1 MANIHSKCMNLPP
14 ALSLTS
20 LERLYAMST
29 PEVKRP
35 DTPLLATFPRE
46 GVAFITA
53 VQDLEE
59 YHKND
64 SFTTPFSPTFY
75 DNIFNNTL
83 PVLPYDPPTPDR
95 SHSHNSPKR
104 TRDEE
109 DEGYTSDESRNSKP
123 KRHQTS
129 SPLFSATSG
138 AMKTFEIGASGIGS
152 EGDGVVMDNVGG
164 ATNDAA
170 LPKCGVEAVEKS
182 MKSNDGAE
190 GVAAVIKTGKG
201 LEKIEIAGEKVDE
214 RVAGEKNG
222 FRWIGSLFHKVLP
235 IRQRTKVVQKQ

>member
-1 MANIHSKCMNLPP
+1 
-14 ALSLTS
+14 
-20 LERLYAMST
+20 MST

-53 VQDLEE
+53 LQDLEE

-83 PVLPYDPPTPDR
+83 PILPHNLPTPGR
-95 SHSHNSPKR
+95 SQSHNSPKR

-109 DEGYTSDESRNSKP
+109 DDGYTSDESRNSKP

-129 SPLFSATSG
+129 PPLFSATSG
-138 AMKTFEIGASGIGS
+138 AMKTLEIGASRIGS
-152 EGDGVVMDNVGG
+152 EGNGVAMGNVGD
-164 ATNDAA
+164 ARNDAV
-170 LPKCGVEAVEKS
+170 LPECGVETGEKS

-190 GVAAVIKTGKG
+190 GVADVIETGKD
-201 LEKIEIAGEKVDE
+201 LEKMGTAGEKVDE
-214 RVAGEKNG
+214 QVASEKYG
-222 FRWIGSLFHKVLP
+222 FGWIGSLFHKVLP
-235 IRQRTKVVQKQ
+235 IRQRAKAVQKQ